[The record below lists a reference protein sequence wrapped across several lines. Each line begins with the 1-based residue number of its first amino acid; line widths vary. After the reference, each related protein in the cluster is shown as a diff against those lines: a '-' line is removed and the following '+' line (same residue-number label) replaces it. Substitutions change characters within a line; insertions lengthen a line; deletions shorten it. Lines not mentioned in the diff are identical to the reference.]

1 MRLLG
6 NDFWDDIVDINDKH
20 KKRNDW
26 STPSKKTEMPPTQ
39 NSDKKTLS
47 GLTIFYRVL
56 GSLILVATM
65 IKSWFWSASL
75 FDWVLMAVAI
85 ILIGAHRRLGAEY
98 VIERI
103 KPAFVDLHNRLI
115 EVEMK
120 LDAAKNSDTEN
131 SKEGN

>member
-20 KKRNDW
+20 KKQNDW
-26 STPSKKTEMPPTQ
+26 PTPPKKSETPPTQ
-39 NSDKKTLS
+39 DLDKKILS

-56 GSLILVATM
+56 GSLILIATM

-103 KPAFVDLHNRLI
+103 KPAFLELHNRLI
-115 EVEMK
+115 AVEMK
-120 LDAAKNSDTEN
+120 LNAAENSDTEN
-131 SKEGN
+131 LKE